1 MNLSMKV
8 TDLPPSVYWKAFF
21 AFVFISI
28 GSVVAAQLNIID
40 VLYAVAIGVIAF
52 FLAVICLILR
62 FPSAFEWIIDI
73 GVSLLVVG
81 HILTFISPRTAEY
94 LLYIPGLNYLFVMI
108 LTGGWILLY
117 PYVIYRVYRRFKPS
131 TSQSH

>member
-1 MNLSMKV
+1 M
-8 TDLPPSVYWKAFF
+8 
-21 AFVFISI
+21 FVFISI
-28 GSVVAAQLNIID
+28 GSFVAADRIFD
-40 VLYAVAIGVIAF
+40 PLYAVSISVLAF

-62 FPSAFEWIIDI
+62 FPSAFEWVIDF

-94 LLYIPGLNYLFVMI
+94 LLYIPGLNFLFVVI

-117 PYVIYRVYRRFKPS
+117 PYVIYRVYRRFKSPI
-131 TSQSH
+131 SQSH